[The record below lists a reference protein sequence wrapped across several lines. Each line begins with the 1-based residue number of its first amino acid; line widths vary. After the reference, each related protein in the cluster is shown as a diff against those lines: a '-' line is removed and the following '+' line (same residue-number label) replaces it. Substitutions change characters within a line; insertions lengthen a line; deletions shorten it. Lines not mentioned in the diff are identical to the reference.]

1 MIALIERLASEG
13 NQKMLEAIK
22 FLLYNDNGDIFK
34 IIDFENDSI
43 YKEPFLF
50 TYFNVEEFTNLDSVL
65 FPYCDTQ
72 DLKLK
77 TDAYGRFYIPQK
89 GWFTTNCI
97 SEEITI
103 RKPHY
108 EVFLNG
114 DKIESVYEGVEYLDG
129 TKIELLKY
137 PLPFLEPLFTDA
149 DSQVVSVEI
158 STVTQQQRRN
168 LAKAYQFIKKYN
180 PECFELLE
188 RFAFKCVVFNT
199 DFMNKNSFSHKYAHG
214 LTFYNSYQEDYDE
227 IFFIDD
233 ISHQS
238 AHVILTNILFEND
251 NFFKIDKETSLQ
263 ELLIGKNID
272 VVETRTL
279 EVVVHALFTYY
290 FIFDNLD
297 KLYSNVK
304 LNPRQ
309 EHEVLGRI
317 SIYILKCQN
326 DLLLLEHLFGKDE
339 NIFYEYGMLIF
350 TEMKNKLLEMK
361 NKYKEFYQSYDFKD
375 HPYNFTYKKFAEKN
389 PI

>member
-1 MIALIERLASEG
+1 MVALIERLALEG

-22 FLLYNDNGDIFK
+22 FLLYNDNENIFEVL
-34 IIDFENDSI
+34 DFENDLI

-50 TYFNVEEFTNLDSVL
+50 TYFNVDEFTNLDSVL
-65 FPYCDTQ
+65 FPYCEKEV
-72 DLKLK
+72 LKLK

-89 GWFTTNCI
+89 GWFSTHCI
-97 SEEITI
+97 SEELTIT
-103 RKPHY
+103 KPHY
-108 EVFLNG
+108 EAFLNSE
-114 DKIESVYEGVEYLDG
+114 KIECTLEEIDYVDG

-149 DSQVVSVEI
+149 DSQVVPVEI
-158 STVTQQQRRN
+158 SEITQQQRGN
-168 LAKAYQFIKKYN
+168 LAKAYQLIKKYN

-188 RFAFKCVVFNT
+188 KFAFKCVVFNT

-279 EVVVHALFTYY
+279 EVVFHALFTYY

-326 DLLLLEHLFGKDE
+326 DLLLLEHLFGKED
-339 NIFYEYGMLIF
+339 NIFFEYGMFIF

-361 NKYKEFYQSYDFKD
+361 NKYEYIYQSYDFKD
-375 HPYNFTYKKFAEKN
+375 HPYNFTYQQFAEKN